1 MNRVSIFEKF
11 VAFIFKR
18 IFVYS
23 QTHCFIDRLD
33 HPRLGFQSRSK
44 VEFQFHYCQLPVLV
58 KNRWKLKLQ
67 H

>member
-1 MNRVSIFEKF
+1 MNRVLIFEKF

-18 IFVYS
+18 IFVYF
-23 QTHCFIDRLD
+23 QIYCFVDHLD
-33 HPRLGFQSRSK
+33 LLRLGFQSRSK